1 MFKRELKE
9 EIFVL
14 LHENRLLRKQ
24 PVYDEKIINS
34 YYAEVLNYKMLINYK
49 FTSLEYLN
57 FDFMNTIPK
66 WNLED
71 IYNEL
76 KTKK

>member
-1 MFKRELKE
+1 MLKRELKE
-9 EIFVL
+9 EIFEL
-14 LHENRLLRKQ
+14 LRKNRLLRKQ
-24 PVYDEKIINS
+24 PVYDDKIINS

-49 FTSLEYLN
+49 FTSLEFLN
-57 FDFMNTIPK
+57 FEWMNTIPK

-76 KTKK
+76 KNE